1 MSPYRGAVGTRDGR
15 LGHPNRLIPHKKGNC
30 IMEKK
35 TIGKFIAVLR
45 KASGMTQ
52 KELGDRLYVSDK
64 TVSRWERDECT
75 PELALIPV
83 IAEIFGITADELLR
97 GERNAPAGEGA
108 ALEAPETVAYQKKK
122 SDKQWRSLLHR
133 RMTTYQNLTYLSVGL
148 PIVGLLGAAIANLAL
163 TRGLVGFCIAAAF
176 VLASVICQLCFV
188 SNAKMPVDEDE
199 DDTARAAD
207 LATFNDRVVI
217 SAVKVLFF
225 DLAALAFCFPIMRY
239 SHLGLRF
246 GSWLLEGAVFVLLAL
261 AAGWAVYAFA
271 VRPTL
276 IKRGA
281 LSPDSEDTVIR
292 RRAWYKTLRKH
303 VIAGVIVAVVLVI
316 LSAVVIELPTKLFVK
331 PLVFEDKESFQKF
344 MLDEALKM
352 REDEAQE
359 EGYWDED
366 GFYVNVEIE
375 TELVIGSNKQPSY
388 SPDKDGIKYAECR
401 SLSGD
406 TVLFTYAYVPD
417 YLVRFDVNN
426 EDRMPVKVYKNEDLH
441 TAYAILEGVS
451 TALLALVAVD
461 ALVVTL
467 LLLRQRKKLYH
478 A

>member
-1 MSPYRGAVGTRDGR
+1 
-15 LGHPNRLIPHKKGNC
+15 
-30 IMEKK
+30 MEKK

-83 IAEIFGITADELLR
+83 IAEIFGITTDELLR

-199 DDTARAAD
+199 DDTARAAE
-207 LATFNDRVVI
+207 LVAFNDCVVI

-271 VRPTL
+271 VRPTM

-292 RRAWYKTLRKH
+292 RRSWYKALRKH

-331 PLVFEDKESFQKF
+331 PEVFEDWVKFQKY
-344 MLDEALKM
+344 MDEEWQKYQLG
-352 REDEAQE
+352 E
-359 EGYWDED
+359 EKHEYED
-366 GFYVNVEIE
+366 GFHVNVEIE
-375 TELVIGSNKQPSY
+375 EIENGMDTEIL
-388 SPDKDGIKYAECR
+388 PDQAPNDDIYADGGHYIEVPGKDGNI
-401 SLSGD
+401 
-406 TVLFTYAYVPD
+406 LFVYTHVPGFVVD
-417 YLVRFDVNN
+417 YSFGSTDDGLTI
-426 EDRMPVKVYKNEDLH
+426 KVYPSHALDEV
-441 TAYAILEGVS
+441 YSVLEGIS

-467 LLLRQRKKLYH
+467 LLLRKRKKLYH

>member
-1 MSPYRGAVGTRDGR
+1 
-15 LGHPNRLIPHKKGNC
+15 
-30 IMEKK
+30 MEKK

-45 KASGMTQ
+45 KAHGMTQ

-75 PELALIPV
+75 PELSLIPV
-83 IAEIFGITADELLR
+83 IAEIFGITTDELLR
-97 GERNAPAGEGA
+97 GERNAPAGEGK
-108 ALEAPETVAYQKKK
+108 APETTETAAYQKKK
-122 SDKQWRSLLHR
+122 SDKQWKSLLHR

-188 SNAKMPVDEDE
+188 SNAKMPVDDEEEDTTRVTE
-199 DDTARAAD
+199 
-207 LATFNDRVVI
+207 LIVFNDRVVM

-239 SHLGLRF
+239 SHLGLTF
-246 GSWLLEGAVFVLLAL
+246 GSWFLEGTACVLLAL
-261 AAGWAVYAFA
+261 AAGWAVYTFA
-271 VRPTL
+271 VRPLL
-276 IKRGA
+276 IKNGS
-281 LSPDSEDTVIR
+281 LSPDSEDMITR
-292 RRAWYKTLRKH
+292 RLTWYKALRKH
-303 VIAGVIVAVVLVI
+303 VTVGVIIAVVLCI
-316 LSAVVIELPTKLFVK
+316 LSAVAIELPGQFFVK

-344 MLDEALKM
+344 MWDEALKT

-388 SPDKDGIKYAECR
+388 SPDKGGIKYVECR

-406 TVLFTYAYVPD
+406 KVLFTYAYVPD
-417 YLVRFDVNN
+417 YRVRFDVDN
-426 EDRMPVKVYKNEDLH
+426 ENRMPVKVYKAEDLH
-441 TAYAILEGVS
+441 AAYAVLEGVS
-451 TALLALVAVD
+451 TALLVLVAAD